1 MTRPVRPAPIRALLA
16 LAAATALIAGCGRPG
31 GPEPPRLL
39 TPAELAALAAEAEA
53 PPPDNALSARAA
65 ALRARAAGLRAGQGT
80 GRNRATTP
88 CAAARR
94 NGCSATAD
102 PARARPPP
110 IAPARPSG

>member
-53 PPPDNALSARAA
+53 PPPDHALSARAA

-80 GRNRATTP
+80 GQGDYSLRRRA
-88 CAAARR
+88 AERLQR
-94 NGCSATAD
+94 DG
-102 PARARPPP
+102 
-110 IAPARPSG
+110 